1 MYVITNVFSDILIW
15 ICICK
20 WHRGS
25 YLLAGQ
31 PYSFASSIALQN
43 WSIGLFKLILSSFA
57 FAKSAF
63 GHGVLRN
70 VLWKEVRRVLSDVR
84 LMLLVKSGFTIAL
97 PCVLLFHRL
106 ILWRFLFES
115 FSVPSVC
122 HSHVPSLVWSDAFR
136 QHNTRLSL
144 SVFSVSVFVNVC
156 VTPSVCLSVLW

>member
-84 LMLLVKSGFTIAL
+84 LMLLVLPL
-97 PCVLLFHRL
+97 PC
-106 ILWRFLFES
+106 
-115 FSVPSVC
+115 
-122 HSHVPSLVWSDAFR
+122 HVFCSSIAWFYGDFC
-136 QHNTRLSL
+136 LSL
-144 SVFSVSVFVNVC
+144 SLYHLFATVMFHLWCDQTLSDNTIRGFLWAS
-156 VTPSVCLSVLW
+156 SLCLSLWMFVWLHLSV